1 MSTPTAHEGSAAV
14 SELSGDGGISATDRL
29 RYLYRNLRRNVAA
42 GGDALASRP
51 FRCRRNP
58 DTPSSTSPNRA
69 AAEAFIRN
77 RLPELLP
84 PKSIRVL
91 DIGCGSGS
99 LSGRLALAGYSGSY
113 IGVDIQDRFTE
124 AVTKEDTF
132 ERRFFQGDVHDLAK
146 TETFD
151 LIVSVSALEHIPNDT
166 QLVANLDRMTSA
178 GGMQVHFVP
187 SGWALPLYLWHG
199 YRQYPLK
206 SLRERFDPERTEI
219 YRLGGAASYLLHF
232 IVITLG
238 EMLLRLPLRKRFG
251 RLYGPLLDTA
261 LWIDR
266 ALPFVPAG
274 YVVCQA
280 SPRGVS
286 VQSADGEI
294 E

>member
-1 MSTPTAHEGSAAV
+1 MSPPRRTKEVPPYQRSLVSAAT
-14 SELSGDGGISATDRL
+14 GGISATDRL
-29 RYLYRNLRRNVAA
+29 RYLYRNLLRNVAA

-51 FRCRRNP
+51 LRCRRNP

-69 AAEAFIRN
+69 ATEAFIRN

-84 PKSIRVL
+84 PKSIRVP
-91 DIGCGSGS
+91 DIGCGSGR

-113 IGVDIQDRFTE
+113 IGIDSQNRFTE

-132 ERRFFQGDVHDLAK
+132 ERRFFRGDVH
-146 TETFD
+146 F
-151 LIVSVSALEHIPNDT
+151 VS
-166 QLVANLDRMTSA
+166 
-178 GGMQVHFVP
+178 

-238 EMLLRLPLRKRFG
+238 EMLLRPPLAEAVRQAIRPAS
-251 RLYGPLLDTA
+251 RYGAVDRPRPA
-261 LWIDR
+261 LCPRRIR
-266 ALPFVPAG
+266 CLSGFAT
-274 YVVCQA
+274 
-280 SPRGVS
+280 RGV
-286 VQSADGEI
+286 GTER
-294 E
+294 